1 VEVVEVVFQPLD
13 VRCPEDVHMYDTVCL
28 NTDKTCALKIKMKRI
43 SELAY
48 IVHPAWCVF
57 VIQYTYIMINNN
69 DNAWRRIK
77 KNDVVIRTYVQ

>member
-1 VEVVEVVFQPLD
+1 LAYENQRFIPQNLRFEL
-13 VRCPEDVHMYDTVCL
+13 L